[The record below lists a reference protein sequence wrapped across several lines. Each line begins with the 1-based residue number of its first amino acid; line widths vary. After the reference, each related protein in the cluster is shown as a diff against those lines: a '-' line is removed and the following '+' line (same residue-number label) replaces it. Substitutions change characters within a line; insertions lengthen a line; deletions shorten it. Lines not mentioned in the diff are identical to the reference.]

1 MSTNTPTA
9 QDEADWR
16 RRIWLAVLGITTII
30 VVYTLLYQ
38 WAASAFTGEQ
48 ISFAQALQNVVE
60 IVTTAGFGGDTAL
73 WEQSDRFAL
82 LIVFMNLSAVLLV
95 FVAIPLFGVPLLRQ
109 ALATRP
115 PTESNL
121 RDHVIIAGYSMR
133 DEVLRKELETVNIP
147 YLYIDDDPDVVAEL
161 NDQGINAIVGNPEAV
176 DTYRAANVAHARSL
190 VADIG
195 DETNPTV
202 ILSARQVEPELRAIS
217 VIRAEGVETY
227 HRYAGADDIVSAR
240 QLLGKSLAL
249 RAAGTYAEK
258 LRTAIEVESD
268 LRVTEL
274 LVERNSELVGQTLRE
289 ADIFK
294 QRGMTVVGAWF
305 GGKFV
310 VTPDPDTVIEEN
322 TILLVVGEHEDFED
336 VQTRSIPTHDT
347 HGPRVVVCGYGTV
360 GRTITKTLREKGMD
374 VDVIDIENKD
384 GVDVVGD
391 ITDPETLEQA
401 NVNNARA
408 VVLSLDE
415 DTPTIY
421 ATLVLKQLA
430 PDVEII
436 ARADDA
442 DSVQKLYSAGADFV
456 LSLPNVTGESLA
468 SLLIDEAEI
477 LTPDAD
483 FDFVRSSVPA
493 FVGRSLKELDLRG
506 QTDCTVVAVERDDE
520 VLTDIDATFRFREDD
535 VLIVAGSDD
544 SRDEFCQFVEGLPL
558 GGDE

>member
-1 MSTNTPTA
+1 MSTNTPTV

-16 RRIWLAVLGITTII
+16 RRIWVAVLGIVAII

-38 WAASAFTGEQ
+38 WAASAFTGEE

-109 ALATRP
+109 ALETQP
-115 PTESNL
+115 PTESTL

-133 DEVLRKELETVNIP
+133 DEVLRKELEAMNIS
-147 YLYIDDDPDVVAEL
+147 YLYVDDDPDVVTEL
-161 NDQGINAIVGNPEAV
+161 NEQGLNAIVGDPEVV
-176 DTYRAANVAHARSL
+176 DTYRAANASHARSL

-202 ILSARQVEPELRAIS
+202 ILSARQVNPELRAIS
-217 VIRAEGVETY
+217 VIRSEDVEAY

-258 LRTAIEVESD
+258 LRAAIEIESD

-274 LVERNSELVGQTLRE
+274 LIERNSELVGQTLRE
-289 ADIFK
+289 ADIFEE
-294 QRGMTVVGAWF
+294 RGMTVVGAWL

-310 VTPDPDTVIEEN
+310 VTPDPDTIIEEN
-322 TILLVVGEHEDFED
+322 TILLVAGEHEDFED
-336 VQTRSIPTHDT
+336 IQTRSIPTHDT
-347 HGPRVVVCGYGTV
+347 HEPRVVVCGYGTV
-360 GRTITKTLREKGMD
+360 GRTITKTLRQKGVD
-374 VDVIDIENKD
+374 VEVIDIEDKD

-391 ITDPETLEQA
+391 ITDPATLEQA
-401 NVNNARA
+401 NVRNARS

-421 ATLVLKQLA
+421 TTLVLEQLA
-430 PDVEII
+430 PDVEVI

-442 DSVQKLYSAGADFV
+442 DSVQKLYSSGADFV

-483 FDFVRSSVPA
+483 FEFVRSSVPA
-493 FVGRSLKELDLRG
+493 FVGRSLKELDLRR
-506 QTDCTVVAVERDDE
+506 QTGCTIVAVERDE
-520 VLTDIDATFRFREDD
+520 QVLTDVDATFTIREED
-535 VLIVAGSDD
+535 VLIVAGSER
-544 SRDEFCQFVEGLPL
+544 SREQFCQFTERVTADI
-558 GGDE
+558 DE

>member
-16 RRIWLAVLGITTII
+16 RRIWLAVLGIITII

-258 LRTAIEVESD
+258 LRAAIEVESD

-520 VLTDIDATFRFREDD
+520 ILTDIDATFRFREDD

-544 SRDEFCQFVEGLPL
+544 SRDEFCQFVERLPL

>member
-1 MSTNTPTA
+1 MSTTSLEQAET
-9 QDEADWR
+9 DWR

-82 LIVFMNLSAVLLV
+82 LIVFMNLSAVFLV
-95 FVAIPLFGVPLLRQ
+95 FVAIPLFGVPLLRR
-109 ALATRP
+109 ALETQP
-115 PTESNL
+115 PTTSTL
-121 RDHVIIAGYSMR
+121 RNHIIIAGYSMR
-133 DEVLRKELETVNIP
+133 DEVLRKELEALDIP
-147 YLYIDDDPDVVAEL
+147 YLYIDEDAEIVTEL
-161 NDQGINAIVGNPEAV
+161 NKRGINAIVGDPEAV
-176 DTYRAANVAHARSL
+176 DTYRAANATHARSL

-202 ILSARQVEPELRAIS
+202 ILSARQVNPELRAIS
-217 VIRAEGVETY
+217 VIRAQEVETY
-227 HRYAGADDIVSAR
+227 HRYAGADEIVSAR

-258 LRTAIEVESD
+258 LRGAIEVESD
-268 LRVTEL
+268 LRITEL
-274 LVERNSELVGQTLRE
+274 LVERNSELVGQTFRE

-294 QRGMTVVGAWF
+294 QRGITVVGAWL

-310 VTPDPDTVIEEN
+310 VTPDPDTVIEQN
-322 TILLVVGEHEDFED
+322 TILLVAGEYDDFEE

-347 HGPRVVVCGYGTV
+347 HEPRVVVCGYGTV
-360 GRTITKTLREKGMD
+360 GRSITETLEEEGVD
-374 VDVIDIENKD
+374 VEVIDIEPKD

-391 ITDPETLEQA
+391 ITDPETLERA
-401 NVNNARA
+401 DVRNARS

-421 ATLVLKQLA
+421 ATLVLEQIA
-430 PDVEII
+430 PDVEVI

-477 LTPDAD
+477 LTPDTD
-483 FDFVRSSVPA
+483 FEFVRAAAPA
-493 FVGRSLKELDLRG
+493 FVGKSLKELDLRG
-506 QTDCTVVAVERDDE
+506 KTNCTVVAAERDGQ
-520 VLTDIDATFRFREDD
+520 VLTDIGATFTIREDD
-535 VLIVAGSDD
+535 VLIVAGSEE
-544 SRDEFCQFVEGLPL
+544 SRERFRQFVERETA
-558 GGDE
+558 DSEE